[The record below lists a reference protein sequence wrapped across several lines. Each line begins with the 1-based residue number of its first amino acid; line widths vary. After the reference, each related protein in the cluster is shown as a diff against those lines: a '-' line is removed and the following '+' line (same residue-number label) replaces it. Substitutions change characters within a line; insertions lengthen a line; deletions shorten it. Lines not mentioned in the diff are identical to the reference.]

1 LAIAVVQV
9 ATSLLAGTSIAR
21 VGADIKTASRA
32 VQTSFDTPVQAGL
45 QFLKYMFRLLVW
57 IPVAADLTALVGY
70 VISWA
75 KY

>member
-1 LAIAVVQV
+1 
-9 ATSLLAGTSIAR
+9 
-21 VGADIKTASRA
+21 
-32 VQTSFDTPVQAGL
+32 
-45 QFLKYMFRLLVW
+45 MFRLLVW